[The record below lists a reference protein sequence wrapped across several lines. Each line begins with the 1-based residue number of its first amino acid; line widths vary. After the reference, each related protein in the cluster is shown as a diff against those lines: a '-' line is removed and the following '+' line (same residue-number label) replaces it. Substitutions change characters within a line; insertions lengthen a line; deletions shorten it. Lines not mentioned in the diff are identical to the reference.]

1 MDAEGAS
8 GDPAGAFAGEA
19 ADRVGDGGGL
29 AMKLSVVTGATG
41 GIGRSI
47 ARGLAQAGHELIL
60 VGRSA
65 QGGEAIRSWLLGQH
79 PGAKIDIAVADLSL
93 LAETRRVGDGIAAGG
108 RAVDVLVN
116 NAGIFTHRR
125 EETAE
130 GHERVLA
137 VNHLAP
143 FVLTRALL
151 PVLGAGARIVNVG
164 SSSSDRAS
172 IDPDDLE
179 GRRRWGMV
187 RSYAQ
192 SKLALLMV
200 TAVWAERLRPQ
211 GVTAN
216 TVHPGAVA
224 TGLVRA
230 GGAIGLA
237 WRAMAPFLL
246 TETQGAVSPLHVA
259 LSPAFA
265 GISGAYV
272 KRERPVRPNRL
283 ALDGALVQR
292 VWAATELLTG
302 PA

>member
-1 MDAEGAS
+1 MTK
-8 GDPAGAFAGEA
+8 
-19 ADRVGDGGGL
+19 
-29 AMKLSVVTGATG
+29 KLSVVTGATG
-41 GIGRSI
+41 GIGRFI
-47 ARGLAQAGHELIL
+47 ACGLVEAGHDLIL
-60 VGRSA
+60 IGRSVERSDAARRWILTQHA
-65 QGGEAIRSWLLGQH
+65 Q
-79 PGAKIDIAVADLSL
+79 AKIDILIADLSL
-93 LAETRRVGDGIAAGG
+93 LARARDAAAAIVAGG
-108 RAVDVLVN
+108 RSVDVLVN

-130 GHERVLA
+130 GHERVIA

-143 FVLTRALL
+143 FVLTSALAAAL
-151 PVLGAGARIVNVG
+151 APGARIVNVG
-164 SSSSDRAS
+164 SSSSDIAR

-200 TAVWAERLRPQ
+200 TSLWAERLRAR
-211 GVTAN
+211 GITAN

-224 TGLVRA
+224 SGLIRA
-230 GGAIGLA
+230 GGPIGLA

-246 TETQGAVSPLHVA
+246 TEAQGAVTPLHAA

-265 GISGAYV
+265 AVSGAYV
-272 KRERPVRPNRL
+272 KKRQPAKPNRL
-283 ALDGALVQR
+283 ALDTTLTHR
-292 VWAATELLTG
+292 VWAATALLTG

>member
-1 MDAEGAS
+1 M
-8 GDPAGAFAGEA
+8 P
-19 ADRVGDGGGL
+19 
-29 AMKLSVVTGATG
+29 LSVVTGATG

-47 ARGLAQAGHELIL
+47 ARGLAEAGHELIL
-60 VGRSA
+60 VCRTA
-65 QGGEAIRSWLLGQH
+65 QGGETVRNWILVQH

-93 LAETRRVGDGIAAGG
+93 LAETRRVGDAIAAGG

-116 NAGIFTHRR
+116 NAGVFTHRR

-130 GHERVLA
+130 GHERVIA

-151 PVLGAGARIVNVG
+151 PVLAAGGRIVNVG
-164 SSSSDRAS
+164 SSRSDRAS

-179 GRRRWGMV
+179 GRCRWGMA

-200 TAVWAERLRPQ
+200 TSIWAERLRPH

-230 GGAIGLA
+230 GGTIGLA
-237 WRAMAPFLL
+237 WAAMAPFLL
-246 TETQGAVSPLHVA
+246 TEAEGAVSPLHAA
-259 LSPAFA
+259 LSSDFA

-272 KRERPVRPNRL
+272 KKRRPVRPNRL
-283 ALDGALVQR
+283 ALDSALVQR
-292 VWAATELLTG
+292 VWEATALLIG